1 MTDDGNDLYT
11 PAQFREYQ
19 DGYGQ
24 RDPDEVHQHAGIV
37 RDEKLSRYLSIL
49 ETHYDPRHCD
59 RPGKMPGQAKD
70 LSHVREIVRIEGTET
85 ARRAMANGDMQSLK
99 HFTGDAG
106 QRADI
111 SGIKAIDQLRAQM
124 TGPAPMF
131 YEWAEPGT
139 GKSNF
144 ACLLGQLWKE
154 QHPPDALVASNI
166 RTLEETDEWTD
177 SDGDRRDGWLANYGE
192 LNEWLKQD
200 GDPMHNEQVPK
211 LFIFDEASSNAGG
224 SGSDGYET
232 KTKLGP
238 LTYKIRKYGGS
249 LIIIGHDGRDVH
261 PLVRE
266 LGVCVHKEGLKEA
279 TFYEDVRNRKGV
291 NPIFSVSGI
300 PETDW
305 RYDDKEPTT
314 WSWSSGEDGGDEVD
328 PADLSQKLAIYTVI
342 TAKQSEPDRPNHEIA
357 DFVPYSAE
365 WVRQRWNEYQDDGKH
380 RNVVGE
386 VTELTA

>member
-1 MTDDGNDLYT
+1 
-11 PAQFREYQ
+11 
-19 DGYGQ
+19 
-24 RDPDEVHQHAGIV
+24 
-37 RDEKLSRYLSIL
+37 
-49 ETHYDPRHCD
+49 
-59 RPGKMPGQAKD
+59 
-70 LSHVREIVRIEGTET
+70 
-85 ARRAMANGDMQSLK
+85 
-99 HFTGDAG
+99 
-106 QRADI
+106 
-111 SGIKAIDQLRAQM
+111 
-124 TGPAPMF
+124 MF

-154 QHPPDALVASNI
+154 QHGSDALVASNI
-166 RTLEETDEWTD
+166 RTLQETDEWTD
-177 SDGDRRDGWLANYGE
+177 RDGDTRDGWLANYGE

-200 GDPMHNEQVPK
+200 GDPMHNAQSPK

-224 SGSDGYET
+224 GGKDGYDT

-300 PETDW
+300 SETDW

-314 WSWSSGEDGGDEVD
+314 W
-328 PADLSQKLAIYTVI
+328 
-342 TAKQSEPDRPNHEIA
+342 
-357 DFVPYSAE
+357 
-365 WVRQRWNEYQDDGKH
+365 
-380 RNVVGE
+380 
-386 VTELTA
+386 

>member
-1 MTDDGNDLYT
+1 MTDDSDLYT

-59 RPGKMPGQAKD
+59 RPEKMPGQAKD

-144 ACLLGQLWKE
+144 ACLLGQLWEE
-154 QHPPDALVASNI
+154 QALGCFGRFEYSN
-166 RTLEETDEWTD
+166 
-177 SDGDRRDGWLANYGE
+177 SRRN
-192 LNEWLKQD
+192 
-200 GDPMHNEQVPK
+200 
-211 LFIFDEASSNAGG
+211 
-224 SGSDGYET
+224 
-232 KTKLGP
+232 
-238 LTYKIRKYGGS
+238 
-249 LIIIGHDGRDVH
+249 
-261 PLVRE
+261 
-266 LGVCVHKEGLKEA
+266 
-279 TFYEDVRNRKGV
+279 
-291 NPIFSVSGI
+291 
-300 PETDW
+300 
-305 RYDDKEPTT
+305 
-314 WSWSSGEDGGDEVD
+314 
-328 PADLSQKLAIYTVI
+328 
-342 TAKQSEPDRPNHEIA
+342 
-357 DFVPYSAE
+357 
-365 WVRQRWNEYQDDGKH
+365 
-380 RNVVGE
+380 
-386 VTELTA
+386 